1 VRTADSP
8 NALARI
14 LIAPALIYIG
24 AVIGVPFILSLWFAV
39 SDVTV
44 SSAAGNFVGLE
55 NFRSALDDPSFR
67 RALRN
72 TFLFAVV
79 SQVIVVI
86 LATTLAVAL
95 QKDFKG
101 KWVVRLLILLPWVA
115 PVSLGSIGW
124 LWILDS
130 IYSVIN
136 YGLYHWVHVCGP
148 EPGMTSCPVWLGQ
161 PSLAMAS
168 IIGVQVW
175 RTLPL
180 ATVINLGGLSSIPQD
195 IHDAASIDGAGF
207 FRTMFQI
214 TIPLVLPILLVAVL
228 FGFVFAFTDM
238 IVVWVLTRGGPYDMT
253 QVLASLAFFK
263 GIDGGDLAG
272 ASAIALFL
280 FPVLAAAAILPTER
294 RSDNRVSRPATN
306 SRMVEATRP
315 TICAQTIA
323 RLCRNG
329 NGAPGMAPR
338 STSAS
343 PKAASIGCWV
353 ERTEGSSTTE
363 MISPNSVLGESREN
377 AWRTPSAPRSSSAEV
392 MLPAFTASASIGAKI
407 GHRIVRNSQSPSV
420 VKAAVAGERK
430 MIENSMASASHT
442 PA

>member
-1 VRTADSP
+1 VA
-8 NALARI
+8 
-14 LIAPALIYIG
+14 
-24 AVIGVPFILSLWFAV
+24 
-39 SDVTV
+39 
-44 SSAAGNFVGLE
+44 
-55 NFRSALDDPSFR
+55 
-67 RALRN
+67 
-72 TFLFAVV
+72 

-95 QKDFKG
+95 QKDFRG
-101 KWVVRLLILLPWVA
+101 KWIVRLLILLPWVA

-136 YGLYHWVHVCGP
+136 YGLYHWLHLCGP
-148 EPGMTSCPVWLGQ
+148 EPGMTACPVWLGQ

-195 IHDAASIDGAGF
+195 IHDAANIDGAGF

-280 FPVLAAAAILPTER
+280 FPVLAAAAILLLRLAR
-294 RSDNRVSRPATN
+294 R
-306 SRMVEATRP
+306 
-315 TICAQTIA
+315 
-323 RLCRNG
+323 
-329 NGAPGMAPR
+329 
-338 STSAS
+338 
-343 PKAASIGCWV
+343 
-353 ERTEGSSTTE
+353 
-363 MISPNSVLGESREN
+363 
-377 AWRTPSAPRSSSAEV
+377 AEV
-392 MLPAFTASASIGAKI
+392 I
-407 GHRIVRNSQSPSV
+407 
-420 VKAAVAGERK
+420 
-430 MIENSMASASHT
+430 
-442 PA
+442 